1 MRSRD
6 RLVEIFEDVAPP
18 LDLNVDECR
27 KLRTVRPDGWPE
39 GPPSGG
45 YDSDRRKV
53 VDALM

>member
-53 VDALM
+53 VDAFM